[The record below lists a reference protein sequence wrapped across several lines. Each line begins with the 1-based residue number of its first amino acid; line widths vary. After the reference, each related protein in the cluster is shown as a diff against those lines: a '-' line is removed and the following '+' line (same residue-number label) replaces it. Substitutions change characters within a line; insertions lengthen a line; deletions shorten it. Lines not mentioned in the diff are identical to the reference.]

1 MDIVITGIKFRA
13 IDTKLCDFLC
23 DAGAII
29 FTDGKAVDVIIKLTA
44 NGCVEFLTDE
54 RDEVIIRLIKKGK
67 KIAYTFDC
75 ADIDSVTFQ

>member
-13 IDTKLCDFLC
+13 ITTKLCDFLA
-23 DAGAII
+23 DVGAVII
-29 FTDGKAVDVIIKLTA
+29 TDGKTLDVVIELTA

-67 KIAYTFDC
+67 KLAYTFDC
-75 ADIDSVTFQ
+75 ADVDSVTFQ